1 MTWKSRLVMRESVFT
16 AIAFTAAMYLYY
28 YTTFWGL
35 QDHYFGGILRDYL
48 SSWAVHVELLLLGV
62 LFGGLIGGINRITD
76 TPRLRRLRVGQLVLF
91 RTALYLVSVAVVVGV
106 VLLIFVTL
114 IFSWEQLNALL
125 QEMTPRYTLSIIV
138 YLVLVVGMINFML
151 EIERVIGPENLWK
164 LFTGR
169 YHRPRYEDRVF
180 LFMDMKGSTTAAEDL
195 GHRRYSELLQE
206 CYRDLTRVVM
216 RYEAAI
222 YQYVGDEVVLSWPCA
237 SPEETERRSVQAF
250 FAYRKTLEE
259 KRKAYIDRFGIAPEF
274 RGGIDA
280 GTVTA
285 IEVGDVRRAIVFHGD
300 VLNTA
305 ARLLDLCKTRE
316 EELVVSN
323 AIGRAVGENDG
334 IRASWHGKVPLRGKR
349 KRVEAYS
356 LQPAA

>member
-1 MTWKSRLVMRESVFT
+1 MTWKTRLMARESVFT
-16 AIAFTAAMYLYY
+16 ATAFTAAVYLYY
-28 YTTFWGL
+28 YSAFWGL
-35 QDHYFGGILRDYL
+35 QDHYAGGILRDYL
-48 SSWAVHVELLLLGV
+48 SSWAVHVELLLMGV
-62 LFGGLIGGINRITD
+62 LFGGLIGVINRLTD
-76 TPRLRRLRVGQLVLF
+76 TPRLRRLSVGQLVLF
-91 RTALYLVSVAVVVGV
+91 RTALYLVSVAAVVGA
-106 VLLIFVTL
+106 VLLVFVTL
-114 IFSWEQLNALL
+114 ILPWKQLNAMM

-138 YLVLVVGMINFML
+138 FLGLVVGAINFML
-151 EIERVIGPENLWK
+151 EIERLVGPGNLWK
-164 LFTGR
+164 LFIGR

-195 GHRRYSELLQE
+195 GHGRYSELLQE

-237 SPEETERRSVQAF
+237 SPEETEKTSVQAF
-250 FAYRKTLEE
+250 FAYRRTLEG

-285 IEVGDVRRAIVFHGD
+285 IEVGDVKRAIVFHGD

-323 AIGRAVGENDG
+323 AIGRAVGQDDG
-334 IRASWHGKVPLRGKR
+334 VRASWHGKVPLRGKR

-356 LQPAA
+356 LLPAA